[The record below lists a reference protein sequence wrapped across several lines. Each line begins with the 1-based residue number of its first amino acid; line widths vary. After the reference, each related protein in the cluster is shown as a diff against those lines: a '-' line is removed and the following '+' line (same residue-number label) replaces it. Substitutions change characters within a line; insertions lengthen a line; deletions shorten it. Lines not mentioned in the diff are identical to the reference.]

1 LKGRRTVARSEL
13 DYDLARLENK
23 LVGIVNGLEGGAAAV
38 GKNGG
43 PIALA
48 LKDGAKLIKDE
59 MKRQAPLGKDK
70 KGYFTRKG
78 RWVEPRP
85 AGLLKASIRT
95 ERVRK
100 PHLMGVTEAVFI
112 RPKTSG
118 KGKAPHWHLVEFGT
132 ARTAPNRYMKRA
144 ADEMYGAAYQNFKL
158 RLDKEANKLIR
169 KLSRKGYSAAK
180 GRL

>member
-1 LKGRRTVARSEL
+1 MAGRSQL
-13 DYDLARLENK
+13 DYDLINLERK
-23 LVGIVNGLEGGAAAV
+23 LVRISTDLKGGKAAI

-48 LKDGAKLIKDE
+48 LKDGAKIIKDE
-59 MKRQAPLGKDK
+59 MIAQAPLGKDK

-78 RWVEPRP
+78 RWIEPRP

-100 PHLMGVTEAVFI
+100 PHLMETTEAVFI

-132 ARTAPNRYMKRA
+132 SRTAPNRYMKRA
-144 ADEMYGAAYQNFKL
+144 ADKMYGSAYQNFKL
-158 RLDKEANKLIR
+158 RLDKEANKIIR
-169 KLSRKGYSAAK
+169 NLSRRNSYSAAK

>member
-1 LKGRRTVARSEL
+1 MAARTQL
-13 DYDLARLENK
+13 DYDLIALERK
-23 LVGIVNGLEGGAAAV
+23 LVGIVTDLKGGKGAV
-38 GKNGG
+38 GKGASG

-48 LKDGAKLIKDE
+48 LKDGAKLIRDKMRDE
-59 MKRQAPLGKDK
+59 APMGKDK

-78 RWVEPRP
+78 RWVEPHK

-100 PHLMGVTEAVFI
+100 PHLMDANEAVFI
-112 RPKTSG
+112 RPKTKG

-132 ARTAPNRYMKRA
+132 SRMAPNRYMKRA
-144 ADEMYGAAYQNFKL
+144 ADTMYESAYHNFKI
-158 RLDKEANKLIR
+158 RLNKEANKII
-169 KLSRKGYSAAK
+169 KKHSAKGSYAAAK

>member
-1 LKGRRTVARSEL
+1 MAGRTQL
-13 DYDLARLENK
+13 DYDLVALEK
-23 LVGIVNGLEGGAAAV
+23 QLVGIVNDMKGGKDIV

-48 LKDGAKLIKDE
+48 LKDGAKLIRDE

-78 RWVEPRP
+78 RWVKPHK
-85 AGLLKASIRT
+85 AGQLKASIRT

-100 PHLMGVTEAVFI
+100 PHLMEATEAVFI
-112 RPKTSG
+112 RPATKG
-118 KGKAPHWHLVEFGT
+118 KLKAPHWHLVEFGT
-132 ARTAPNRYMKRA
+132 RRTAPNRFMKRA
-144 ADEMYGAAYQNFKL
+144 ADSMYEGAYQNFKL
-158 RLDKEANKLIR
+158 RLKKEITKIKNNR
-169 KLSRKGYSAAK
+169 SRKGYAAAK